1 MWRKTDEVKPSVAG
15 AEPAPAAV
23 APVPGNPKVTMQ
35 PVRTSSPVIMTPGP
49 TPAAA
54 SSGSGASTTISSGLQ
69 ITGDFSGDSDLY
81 IDGQAKGKI
90 RLLRSRVSVGPNGKV
105 QADIEAR
112 DIVIEGT
119 VQGNLKASE
128 SVRLGPAS
136 RVQGSLVTPRVA
148 IEDGARLRGKVE
160 MTRPGESRR
169 ETDAEPA
176 AVSARFDGK

>member
-1 MWRKTDEVKPSVAG
+1 MWRKSEEVKPSAG
-15 AEPAPAAV
+15 GADAAPTIPPPATANA
-23 APVPGNPKVTMQ
+23 KVTMQ
-35 PVRTSSPVIMTPGP
+35 PVRPSSPVIMTPGP
-49 TPAAA
+49 APSAVPV
-54 SSGSGASTTISSGLQ
+54 GSGVSTITSGLS

-81 IDGQAKGKI
+81 IDGEAKGKI

-112 DIVIEGT
+112 DIVIEGA

-136 RVQGSLVTPRVA
+136 RVQGSMVTPRVA

-160 MTRPGESRR
+160 MTRPGETRR
-169 ETDAEPA
+169 EGNGEPA
-176 AVSARFDGK
+176 AVSSRFDSK